1 MVNNF
6 YTLRALAHEW
16 HDDLVGCTVGDA
28 FSQVRDEVTLAFAHP
43 AHEWM
48 LRASCTRPF
57 LYLFRSAG
65 YSKQRSNVATLFA
78 DAFGRAVTDVR
89 IATRDRMLFLDL
101 AGGWSLHVL
110 LFGSKANVLL
120 VDSDGLIVEAFR
132 SGEALQGTEAPTP
145 RPAPMPD
152 TREAFED
159 RWRTNRK
166 TTDRALA
173 SAFTLFDRT
182 LGREVMHRAGVTAEE
197 PHNCT
202 TGDRDALFAAGQA
215 LRTALRSPTPH
226 VYSDGRFVDTL
237 ALVPLHHLPQDL
249 TVETF
254 ATVDAAVHTF
264 VRRTLAQRHFRR
276 LYEPV
281 ERALREAYQHH
292 RTSAERMLEELSN
305 ESRAGRYETWAH
317 LLMASPQ
324 DVPRGAD
331 EVTLP
336 NLFEDGTPVTIPLDP
351 AKSAIDNAEHYY
363 DRARRT
369 RRSREE
375 AEKRLL
381 STEEQAQKAKALLDT
396 LHNEVDWLDD
406 IKAFRKTHEQALA
419 RYLGNGGDDID
430 RVPFRRFDLGG
441 GYEVWVGRNARQN
454 DELTFRHAQKYDR
467 WMHARGV
474 PGSHAVL
481 RMPGRKATP
490 DKRTLHR
497 AAAIAA
503 YYSKARG
510 SSLVPVMMAERKH
523 VRKPSGG
530 APGQVFVEHEDVL
543 LVEPG
548 LPEAS

>member
-16 HDDLVGCTVGDA
+16 RADLVGCTVGDA
-28 FSQVRDEVTLAFAHP
+28 FSQTRDEITLAFAHP
-43 AHEWM
+43 EQEWM

-57 LYLFRSAG
+57 LYLFRTAG
-65 YSKQRSNVATLFA
+65 YSKKRSNVATLFA
-78 DAFGRAVTDVR
+78 DAFDRAVTDVR
-89 IATRDRMLFLDL
+89 IATRDRMLFIDL
-101 AGGWSLHVL
+101 TDGWSFQLL

-120 VDSDGLIVEAFR
+120 VDDAGLIVEAFR
-132 SGEALQGTEAPTP
+132 SGDALRGTAAPTP

-173 SAFTLFDRT
+173 SAFPLFDRT
-182 LGREVMHRAGVTAEE
+182 LGQEVMHRAGVTTEAPED
-197 PHNCT
+197 CT
-202 TGDRDALFAAGQA
+202 AADCDALFAAGQA
-215 LRTALRSPTPH
+215 LRTALRHPTPH

-237 ALVPLHHLPQDL
+237 ALVPLHHVREDL
-249 TVETF
+249 TVEAF
-254 ATVDAAVHTF
+254 ETVDAAVHTF

-281 ERALREAYQHH
+281 EKALREAYEHQ
-292 RTSAERMLEELSN
+292 RTSADRMLEELSN
-305 ESRAGRYETWAH
+305 ESRAGRYETWGH
-317 LLMASPQ
+317 LLMAAPQ
-324 DVPRGAD
+324 DVPRGAE

-336 NLFEDGTPVTIPLDP
+336 NLFEEGTPITIPLDP
-351 AKSAIDNAEHYY
+351 AKSAIENAEHYY

-381 STEEQAQKAKALLDT
+381 STEEQAQEAKALLDK
-396 LHNEVDWLDD
+396 LHEEVDWLDD
-406 IKAFRKTHEQALA
+406 IKAFRKTHERALA
-419 RYLGNGGDDID
+419 RYLGNSGDDID

-474 PGSHAVL
+474 PGSHTVL

-490 DKRTLHR
+490 DKRTLYR

-510 SSLVPVMMAERKH
+510 SSLVPVMMTERKH

-530 APGQVFVEHEDVL
+530 TPGQVFVEHEEVL

-548 LPEAS
+548 LPDTP